1 MPPQEAGGGTV
12 PVSSAGSNMRYL
24 ILSDIH
30 ANIDALDSVL
40 AAAPAD
46 TWDRVLVLG
55 DLVGY
60 GAEPNAVIDR
70 ILALAPL
77 MVIRGNHDKAA
88 CGIDDGSSFNVIAR
102 TAALWTMETLSRSN
116 REYLRALPAGPMPID
131 PGIEICHGAPYDEDH
146 YIFDSEDASRAL
158 DIATRP
164 LCLFGHTHLPVT
176 FLRTAT
182 TFDGFVPDGAQEIE
196 VLLEKGT
203 SYLINVGSV
212 GQPRDGDPRAAF
224 GIYNS
229 ADSSLRLRRVPY
241 PIAQAQQRI
250 LDAGL
255 PPSLA
260 NRLSIGR

>member
-1 MPPQEAGGGTV
+1 
-12 PVSSAGSNMRYL
+12 MRYL

-102 TAALWTMETLSRSN
+102 TAALWTMETLTRSN
-116 REYLRALPAGPMPID
+116 REYLRALPAGPVADRRERRDLPR
-131 PGIEICHGAPYDEDH
+131 
-146 YIFDSEDASRAL
+146 RA
-158 DIATRP
+158 
-164 LCLFGHTHLPVT
+164 V
-176 FLRTAT
+176 
-182 TFDGFVPDGAQEIE
+182 
-196 VLLEKGT
+196 
-203 SYLINVGSV
+203 
-212 GQPRDGDPRAAF
+212 
-224 GIYNS
+224 
-229 ADSSLRLRRVPY
+229 
-241 PIAQAQQRI
+241 
-250 LDAGL
+250 
-255 PPSLA
+255 
-260 NRLSIGR
+260 